1 MIMISDI
8 CPGYNVELYLFAYL
22 NSILDQSFSDF
33 EIICIDDVSSNSSL
47 EILNYLLKI
56 TTNQNNS
63 QMKQTDVQ
71 LYQKSQI

>member
-8 CPGYNVELYLFAYL
+8 CQVYNVELYLFAYL
-22 NSILDQSFSDF
+22 NSILDQSFTDF

-56 TTNQNNS
+56 S
-63 QMKQTDVQ
+63 H
-71 LYQKSQI
+71 